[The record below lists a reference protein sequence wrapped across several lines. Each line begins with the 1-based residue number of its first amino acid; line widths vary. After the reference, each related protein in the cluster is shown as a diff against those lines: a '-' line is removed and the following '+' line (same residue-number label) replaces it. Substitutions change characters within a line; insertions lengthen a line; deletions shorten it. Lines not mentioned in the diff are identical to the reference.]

1 MSVSVSF
8 LSFLVTM
15 RILEDGT
22 DIGIAEGSDGGAARQ
37 SQRSDGSLHVG

>member
-37 SQRSDGSLHVG
+37 S